1 MGKKMRIQL
10 ASGDRDRLEALIA
23 NGNTPQKHVRRA
35 RIVLLAGDGIGTD
48 EIKRRLGVS
57 KPTIRRWRTRYVE
70 AGVDGL
76 CREKT
81 RPPGKAPLGADVVNR
96 VLEMTVTQ
104 TPPDATHWSLRTM
117 AKAVGIAP
125 SSVQAI
131 WKAHGLKPHLVATF
145 KLSNDPRFAEKVEDV
160 VGLYVNPPERAIV
173 LSVDEKSQIQALD
186 RTQPGLPMSANG
198 HCARLL

>member
-1 MGKKMRIQL
+1 M
-10 ASGDRDRLEALIA
+10 IA

-35 RIVLLAGDGIGTD
+35 RIVLLAGAGIGTD
-48 EIKRRLGVS
+48 EIQRRLRVS

-76 CREKT
+76 CRDKT
-81 RPPGKAPLGADVVNR
+81 RPPGKAPLGAAMILR
-96 VLEMTVTQ
+96 VIAKTKTE
-104 TPPDATHWSLRTM
+104 TPPDAIHWSLRTM

-131 WKAHGLKPHLVATF
+131 WTAHGLKPHLVATF

-160 VGLYVNPPERAIV
+160 VGLYLKPPR
-173 LSVDEKSQIQALD
+173 STTSCW
-186 RTQPGLPMSANG
+186 PLPVTANWHVG
-198 HCARLL
+198 S